1 LGLTFS
7 QAIRHEPTSLQI
19 SMSHRKRLPMPM
31 PRDAYG
37 MHYPHMCA
45 LLSSSHL
52 LLLRSQQEAS
62 AQKPCHLSC
71 LQDLSKYPVF
81 FFTALSR
88 HPKLSFWR
96 TVTQPMAKSFLAMHR
111 ILAACWNIW
120 NHSLLVSPWQP
131 RGSCLSC
138 PVDESS
144 MAGSVASTNS
154 SGESLQGT
162 NHPVFP
168 EGCTNHSVLLQ
179 QFTAHSLHLF
189 AITSSK
195 FQQATLG

>member
-1 LGLTFS
+1 MCPLV
-7 QAIRHEPTSLQI
+7 IEPPASPSLSAGSKCTETVSPELLAGSLQI
-19 SMSHRKRLPMPM
+19 SSVL
-31 PRDAYG
+31 
-37 MHYPHMCA
+37 
-45 LLSSSHL
+45 
-52 LLLRSQQEAS
+52 
-62 AQKPCHLSC
+62 
-71 LQDLSKYPVF
+71 
-81 FFTALSR
+81 FTALSR

-96 TVTQPMAKSFLAMHR
+96 IVTQPMAKSFLAMHR

-168 EGCTNHSVLLQ
+168 EGCTNHSVLPQ